1 VGVLVFGGS
10 CLTATVP
17 SSEMG
22 AAEKSYG
29 AVLEGIDRGTATNM
43 TAV

>member
-17 SSEMG
+17 ISAMG
-22 AAEKSYG
+22 TAEKRYG
-29 AVLEGIDRGTATNM
+29 PVSEGIERGTATNM